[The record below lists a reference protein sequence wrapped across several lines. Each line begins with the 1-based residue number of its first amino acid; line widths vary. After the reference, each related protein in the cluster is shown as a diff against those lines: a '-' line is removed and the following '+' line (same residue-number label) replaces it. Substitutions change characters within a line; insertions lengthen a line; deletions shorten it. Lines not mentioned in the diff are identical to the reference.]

1 MSEASIRFT
10 REHEWVMMRNGIAT
24 IGISDFAQNQLGD
37 IVSIELP
44 KVGSTFK
51 QMQAMAIV
59 DSVKASSDIFSP
71 LSGVVSE
78 INENLLEQPE
88 LINQSPYESGWMLK
102 IKPSQHSEFDSLMTK
117 EDYDRFVGEES
128 EKKKIKRDEY
138 KISQVNDKANREGDD
153 NNIMNYVPTTK
164 QDEKIMLEKIGVK
177 SIDNLVDSFHP
188 TLSNESSGF
197 ASTFD

>member
-1 MSEASIRFT
+1 MTEATIRFT
-10 REHEWVMMRNGIAT
+10 REHEWVVMRNGIAT

-78 INENLLEQPE
+78 INENLLEHPE
-88 LINQSPYESGWMLK
+88 LINKSPYESGWMLK
-102 IKPSQHSEFDSLMTK
+102 IKSSQQSEFDSLMAM
-117 EDYDRFVGEES
+117 EEYDRFVGEEG
-128 EKKKIKRDEY
+128 EKE
-138 KISQVNDKANREGDD
+138 DKERR
-153 NNIMNYVPTTK
+153 
-164 QDEKIMLEKIGVK
+164 L
-177 SIDNLVDSFHP
+177 
-188 TLSNESSGF
+188 
-197 ASTFD
+197 